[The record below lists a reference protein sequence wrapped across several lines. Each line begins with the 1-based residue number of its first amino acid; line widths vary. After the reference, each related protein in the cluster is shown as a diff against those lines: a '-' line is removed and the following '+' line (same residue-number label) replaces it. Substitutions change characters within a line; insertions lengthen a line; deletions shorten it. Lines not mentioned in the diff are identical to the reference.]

1 MPIPFQDE
9 EDLERLGTVAFLL
22 LQATSEPVGYR
33 GALFQINARGEPVEF
48 TYNRV
53 ETPNTFLWRP
63 ADIRR
68 VALRRLTASLL
79 TLCPRIPR
87 LILCLAEETPP
98 ELFTQD
104 LTVMLP
110 VGRIARDLE
119 SPSPAP
125 PEVVEPPGEDGP
137 AHLFWYPAPP
147 EDGTSERALVEAL
160 IRRGLLL
167 EPFERA
173 SSGLSE
179 LFGEA
184 DPAES

>member
-1 MPIPFQDE
+1 MPIPFQDQ
-9 EDLERLGTVAFLL
+9 EDLDGLGTAAFLL
-22 LQATSEPVGYR
+22 LEASTEPVGYR
-33 GALFQINARGEPVEF
+33 GGLFQINARGEPVEF

-68 VALRRLTASLL
+68 AALRRLTASLF

-87 LILCLAEETPP
+87 LIFCLASQTPP
-98 ELFTQD
+98 ELLTQD
-104 LTVMLP
+104 ITAALP
-110 VGRIARDLE
+110 VGRIARALE
-119 SPSPAP
+119 VAVP
-125 PEVVEPPGEDGP
+125 PEVAESTDDQEAP
-137 AHLFWYPAPP
+137 HLFWYPDPP
-147 EDGTSERALVEAL
+147 ADDTPERALVQAL

-173 SSGLSE
+173 SSGLNE

-184 DPAES
+184 DPGRA